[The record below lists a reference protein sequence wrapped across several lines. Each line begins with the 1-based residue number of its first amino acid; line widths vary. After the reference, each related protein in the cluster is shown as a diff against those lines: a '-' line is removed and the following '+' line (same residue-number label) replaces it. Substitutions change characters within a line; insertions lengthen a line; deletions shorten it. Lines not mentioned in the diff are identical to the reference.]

1 MKLGKR
7 TERRHVEQ
15 DEIKKS
21 HGRDFPG
28 GPMVKILYFQS
39 KGHEFNPWLG
49 TNTPSA
55 TWHSQKVKKKDGWKR
70 MGLMEAGRRFRREM
84 FGEVP

>member
-49 TNTPSA
+49 TNTPSD
-55 TWHSQKVKKKDGWKR
+55 TWHSQKVKKKK
-70 MGLMEAGRRFRREM
+70 MAGREWA
-84 FGEVP
+84 